1 VAAVPDRLYTT
12 LSGASRAAQAVY
24 RIRSFRAGADRPKSY
39 QSSFEVSD
47 EHTGQVLASC
57 DLMGKAAFTVLD
69 ITDHDGGT
77 WHASPNRKVMPS
89 RWVVTDPGQET
100 VVQLDA
106 KIAGKLL
113 NPLYRT
119 SLAVLDSQGNER
131 YRLLDPRAG
140 IAERILGV
148 GPDDWAFVQ
157 GDELAARLVMLPR
170 QGEPP
175 SGLLGRIAHIFA
187 GADRGLVSAGPQ
199 HILPAPAVLAIAA
212 IHDELTNVSG
222 E

>member
-1 VAAVPDRLYTT
+1 
-12 LSGASRAAQAVY
+12 
-24 RIRSFRAGADRPKSY
+24 
-39 QSSFEVSD
+39 
-47 EHTGQVLASC
+47 
-57 DLMGKAAFTVLD
+57 
-69 ITDHDGGT
+69 
-77 WHASPNRKVMPS
+77 MPS
-89 RWVVTDPGQET
+89 RWVITDPGRQT

-119 SLAVLDSQGNER
+119 SLAVLDAQGNER
-131 YRLLDPRAG
+131 FRLLDPRAG
-140 IAERILGV
+140 TAERLLGV

-157 GDELAARLVMLPR
+157 GDAVAARLVMLPR

-175 SGLLGRIAHIFA
+175 SGLLGRIAHVFA
-187 GADRGLVSAGPQ
+187 GRDRGLVSAGPE

-222 E
+222 G

>member
-1 VAAVPDRLYTT
+1 M
-12 LSGASRAAQAVY
+12 SRAAQAVY
-24 RIRSFRAGADRPKSY
+24 RIRVFRAGADRPRSY
-39 QSSFEVSD
+39 QRSIEVSD
-47 EHTGQVLASC
+47 EQTGQVLASC
-57 DLMGKAAFTVLD
+57 ELMGRAAFTVLD
-69 ITDHDGGT
+69 ISDHDGGT

-89 RWVVTDPGQET
+89 RWVVTDPGRQT

-119 SLAVLDSQGNER
+119 SLAVLDAQGNER

-140 IAERILGV
+140 IADRILGV

-157 GDELAARLVMLPR
+157 GDEMAARLVMLPR

-175 SGLLGRIAHIFA
+175 RGLLGRIAHVFA
-187 GADRGLVSAGPQ
+187 GRDRGLVSAGPE

-212 IHDELTNVSG
+212 VHDELTNLSG
-222 E
+222 A